1 MRGLELFHPPRWVRG
16 RDAGGGGGGE
26 DAQRDLE
33 FVEFILQSLFCWF
46 KNSFLYIFI
55 NCINMYLYQSV
66 PVPAP
71 IPFTGPASL
80 RPLYQSGF
88 PNDSPCAAAAFSS
101 SPKM

>member
-1 MRGLELFHPPRWVRG
+1 MTLVGE
-16 RDAGGGGGGE
+16 GGE

-55 NCINMYLYQSV
+55 NCINMYLYQYLYPRPYPSRDR
-66 PVPAP
+66 
-71 IPFTGPASL
+71 ASL